1 MLPAVAGLVALGTLL
16 LSGLAHLR
24 RPGAL
29 RSAVAAHR
37 MLPAP
42 RAVAA
47 VTTAAELAAGAAG
60 VVAVARADTA
70 LLRSALAAGSVLCL
84 AYAAYSWQV
93 IRSGVAAPC
102 GCSGPA
108 VPMSGWVTTR
118 ALALA
123 ALGAAGLAAAPR
135 PGWAGD
141 QTAVALLA
149 AATLGLALW
158 QLPAALHDP
167 AAPHD
172 PVRTRGGLA
181 PR

>member
-1 MLPAVAGLVALGTLL
+1 MPAAVAGLIVLGTLL

-24 RPGAL
+24 RPGPL
-29 RSAVAAHR
+29 RSAVTSHR
-37 MLPAP
+37 ILPAP
-42 RAVAA
+42 AGVAVA
-47 VTTAAELAAGAAG
+47 VTLAEVAAGAAG
-60 VVAVARADTA
+60 AVAVARADTA
-70 LLRSALAAGSVLCL
+70 LLRSALAGAALLCL

-93 IRSGVAAPC
+93 TRSGVAAPC

-123 ALGAAGLAAAPR
+123 ALALAALAAGPR
-135 PGWAGD
+135 PAWTGGEA
-141 QTAVALLA
+141 AVALLA

-167 AAPHD
+167 
-172 PVRTRGGLA
+172 VRTRGGLA